1 MKCIFCGKIKSAV
14 FFVAAVLAAYF
25 INVEVQSYLGRQ
37 AVAATGLVS
46 VAFEDALQKAGD
58 DGKLILVDVSA
69 IWCST
74 CRTLDKTVFS
84 DDSVKAAI
92 NEKYVFSR
100 IEYESDEGQRFLERY
115 NASGFPT
122 LFVIRPDG
130 SVVKRLRVTFSPA
143 EFRSQL

>member
-37 AVAATGLVS
+37 AVVATGLVS

-58 DGKLILVDVSA
+58 DGKLVLVDVSA

-100 IEYESDEGQRFLERY
+100 IEYESDEGQQFLERY

>member
-1 MKCIFCGKIKSAV
+1 MKCLFCGKIKSAV
-14 FFVAAVLAAYF
+14 FFVVALLAAYF
-25 INVEVQSYLGRQ
+25 INVEVQSYFGRQ
-37 AVAATGLVS
+37 ALAGTGLES
-46 VAFEDALQKAGD
+46 VAFEDALAKAGN
-58 DGKLILVDVSA
+58 DGKLVLVDVSA

-74 CRTLDKTVFS
+74 CRKLDNTVFS

-100 IEYESDEGQRFLERY
+100 IEYESEEGQRFLERY

-130 SVVKRLRVTFSPA
+130 SIVRRLKVTFSPE